1 MTALPDIEVY
11 FQGIADDALSP
22 WLSGALDLTLAPRAR
37 ASGWVATL
45 DTLTLRVI
53 PKAQGAWS
61 ALNLSPAKA
70 SPWAD
75 DEALAKALAEA
86 FPSARLR
93 YADAPWREGE
103 DVDAERFNDWRGGR
117 WHPVLWKG

>member
-22 WLSGALDLTLAPRAR
+22 WLSGALGQALAPRAR

-61 ALNLSPAKA
+61 ALNLSPATA

-103 DVDAERFNDWRGGR
+103 DVDAERFNDWREGR